1 MVKIVRSFNE
11 IAKISNNLPVKK
23 DFSFSQKISEWSF
36 KHILIFSFSIAVI
49 FPLTAI
55 FDDISLDRIINLFEI
70 FWNFCFLFL
79 FCFSILISF
88 KFLDKFLSKKHL
100 LSEEISRVKTHKLQ
114 TKDYEILE
122 KINQRIKEQFGFQK
136 DFDFEDEL
144 SSLSFDE
151 LDLIEFGMDLE
162 EYFGVEITEDEIN
175 LCQNFN
181 DLVNLILGKLGF
193 KKTEE
198 RLLNKKEEDKKSN
211 IDLNQFFGQ
220 IFWFVIFPI
229 IALGLL
235 AWAIYSGGWLAI
247 IAILLIILILK

>member
-1 MVKIVRSFNE
+1 M
-11 IAKISNNLPVKK
+11 
-23 DFSFSQKISEWSF
+23 
-36 KHILIFSFSIAVI
+36 
-49 FPLTAI
+49 
-55 FDDISLDRIINLFEI
+55 
-70 FWNFCFLFL
+70 
-79 FCFSILISF
+79 
-88 KFLDKFLSKKHL
+88 
-100 LSEEISRVKTHKLQ
+100 
-114 TKDYEILE
+114 
-122 KINQRIKEQFGFQK
+122 
-136 DFDFEDEL
+136 
-144 SSLSFDE
+144 SFDE

>member
-1 MVKIVRSFNE
+1 MTKIVRFFYE
-11 IAKISNNLPVKK
+11 IINLPAKK
-23 DFSFSQKISEWSF
+23 DFSFSQKMSEWSF
-36 KHILIFSFSIAVI
+36 KHILIFSFSIAI
-49 FPLTAI
+49 FFTLTAI
-55 FDDISLDRIINLFEI
+55 FDDTSLNRIINLFEI

-79 FCFSILISF
+79 FCFSILISS
-88 KFLDKFLSKKHL
+88 KFLDKFLSRKHPP
-100 LSEEISRVKTHKLQ
+100 SKEIAKAKHINYK

-122 KINQRIKEQFGFQK
+122 KINQRIKKQFGFEK

-144 SSLSFDE
+144 SSLKLDE
-151 LDLIEFGMDLE
+151 LDLIEFAMDLE
-162 EYFGVEITEDEIN
+162 EYFRVEIGEDEIN

-181 DLVNLILGKLGF
+181 DLVNLILDKLGI

-211 IDLNQFFGQ
+211 IDLNQFFDQ
-220 IFWFVIFPI
+220 FLWLVIFPI

-235 AWAIYSGGWLAI
+235 FWAIYSGGWLAI